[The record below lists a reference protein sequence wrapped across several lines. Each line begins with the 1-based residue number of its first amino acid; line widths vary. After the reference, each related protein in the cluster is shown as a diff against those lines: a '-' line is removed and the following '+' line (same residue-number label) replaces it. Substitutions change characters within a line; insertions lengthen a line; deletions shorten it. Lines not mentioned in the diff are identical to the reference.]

1 MVLVFDFDTRLSYVK
16 LKIILLLIHTFMDT
30 LIGLKEFRENVESYT
45 KKVNQGQ
52 SFVVLK
58 KSKPIFK
65 ISPVNE
71 GDWEELVDFSKLKKG
86 GIKIEE
92 LISRL

>member
-1 MVLVFDFDTRLSYVK
+1 
-16 LKIILLLIHTFMDT
+16 MDK

-45 KKVNQGQ
+45 KKINQGQ

-65 ISPVNE
+65 ISPIDEEETWETIIDFTEIKNGGVPIEDIVNALGNE
-71 GDWEELVDFSKLKKG
+71 RTTKK
-86 GIKIEE
+86 
-92 LISRL
+92 SRKTTKRI